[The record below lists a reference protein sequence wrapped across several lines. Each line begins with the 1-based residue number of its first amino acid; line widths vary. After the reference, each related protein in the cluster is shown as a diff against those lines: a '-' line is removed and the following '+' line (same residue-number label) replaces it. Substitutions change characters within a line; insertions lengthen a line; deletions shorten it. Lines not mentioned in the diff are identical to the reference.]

1 MTTPGEPGV
10 LTRPHPRPVPP
21 ISGEGGPLGRRCWS
35 PNPADLPVRTRCK
48 TDNDTDRAILEPDLS
63 LSVVHRPAAE
73 RAVASCPVNLG
84 AVLLEGAQTAPDRAA
99 IVAPQRISYRELATR
114 AGRFSARLAS
124 QIAPGDRVVVLA
136 GNEVAF
142 VVAYLAALGAGGVAV
157 PVNGSSPSLEL
168 ARELTVV
175 EPAVVVASPD
185 FADLA
190 RRACAQCRAEIPL
203 VIFDP
208 ENSTELPADPLP
220 PVTRASEDLA
230 VLLFTAGTAGAP
242 KPAMLTHGSLLA
254 NLEQMQAHPGLRVVP
269 DDVAL
274 AVLPLFHVFGL
285 NVVLG
290 LTLAAGGAV
299 SLVDHFHPTETLA
312 RVRADSVT
320 VVAAVPAI
328 FEAWLALDAT
338 TAPADA
344 FTRVRLCVSGAA
356 PLPAPVVASMHE
368 RFGVDVHDGYGLTEA
383 SPVVT
388 TSAVSVRPR
397 PGSVGPPLPGVD
409 VRLVDSDGLDVLDG
423 DPGEILVR
431 GPNVFAGYWRDPDT
445 SARVLADGW
454 LHTGDIGIADSEGWL
469 SLVER
474 AKDVIIVSGFN
485 VYPGEVE
492 QVLAGHADVADVAVV
507 GEPHPRTGETVVAY
521 VVAKPGRTPDPVEL
535 LRHAGRRLARYKL
548 PTRVELVDELP
559 RSFAG
564 KLLRRELSSGD
575 ASSGES
581 PSEA

>member
-1 MTTPGEPGV
+1 
-10 LTRPHPRPVPP
+10 
-21 ISGEGGPLGRRCWS
+21 
-35 PNPADLPVRTRCK
+35 
-48 TDNDTDRAILEPDLS
+48 
-63 LSVVHRPAAE
+63 
-73 RAVASCPVNLG
+73 VNLG
-84 AVLLEGAQTAPDRAA
+84 AVLLQGANHAPNRPAV
-99 IVAPQRISYRELATR
+99 VAPERLEYGDLAR
-114 AGRFSARLAS
+114 RSGRLAARLAA
-124 QIAPGDRVVVLA
+124 QVEPGDRVVVLA
-136 GNEVAF
+136 GNEAAF
-142 VVAYLAALGAGGVAV
+142 VIAYLATLTAGGVAV
-157 PVNGSSPSLEL
+157 PVNGTSPSLEL
-168 ARELTVV
+168 ARELEAV
-175 EPAVVVASPD
+175 EPSLVVASPA

-190 RRACAQCRAEIPL
+190 RRACGQAATSVPL
-203 VIFDP
+203 FVFDP
-208 ENSTELPADPLP
+208 ADESGLPAEPLS
-220 PVTRASEDLA
+220 PVPRADDALA

-254 NLEQMQAHPGLRVVP
+254 NLEQMQAHPGLRVGA

-290 LTLAAGGAV
+290 LALTAGGAV

-312 RVRADSVT
+312 RVRADGVT
-320 VVAAVPAI
+320 VIAAVPAI

-338 TAPADA
+338 AAPDDSFA
-344 FTRVRLCVSGAA
+344 RVRLCVSGAA
-356 PLPAPVVASMHE
+356 PLAPSLVAAMRE

-388 TSAVSVRPR
+388 TSAVSSKPR
-397 PGSVGPPLPGVD
+397 AGSVGPPLPGVE
-409 VRLVDSDGLDVLDG
+409 VRLVDTDGNDVLDG

-431 GPNVFAGYWRDPDT
+431 GPNLFAGYWGDPDT
-445 SARVLADGW
+445 TARVLADGW
-454 LHTGDIGIADSEGWL
+454 LHTGDIGVADNDGWL

-492 QVLAGHADVADVAVV
+492 QVLAGHADVGDVAVA

-521 VVAKPGRTPDPVEL
+521 VVAAPGRTPDPVEL

-564 KLLRRELSSGD
+564 KLLRRSLPSG
-575 ASSGES
+575 S
-581 PSEA
+581 

>member
-1 MTTPGEPGV
+1 MGRSLLAREP
-10 LTRPHPRPVPP
+10 R
-21 ISGEGGPLGRRCWS
+21 GR
-35 PNPADLPVRTRCK
+35 
-48 TDNDTDRAILEPDLS
+48 S
-63 LSVVHRPAAE
+63 LA
-73 RAVASCPVNLG
+73 
-84 AVLLEGAQTAPDRAA
+84 
-99 IVAPQRISYRELATR
+99 R
-114 AGRFSARLAS
+114 AGRLAARLAS
-124 QIAPGDRVVVLA
+124 QVEPGDRVVVLA
-136 GNEVAF
+136 GNETAF
-142 VVAYLAALGAGGVAV
+142 VVSYLATLVAGAVAV
-157 PVNGSSPSLEL
+157 PVNGTSPSLEL

-175 EPAVVVASPD
+175 EPALLVASPTY
-185 FADLA
+185 ADLG
-190 RRACAQCRAEIPL
+190 RRACAQCEVTVPL
-203 VIFDP
+203 FVFDADDD
-208 ENSTELPADPLP
+208 SDLPADPMA
-220 PVTRASEDLA
+220 PVARASDDLA

-254 NLEQMQAHPGLRVVP
+254 NLEQMQAHPGLRIGP

-290 LTLAAGGAV
+290 LALAAGGAV

-312 RVRADSVT
+312 RVRADGVT

-328 FEAWLALDAT
+328 LEAWLALDT
-338 TAPADA
+338 STAPDDA
-344 FTRVRLCVSGAA
+344 LARVRLCVSGAA
-356 PLPAPVVASMHE
+356 PLPPSLVVAMHT

-397 PGSVGPPLPGVD
+397 AGSVGPPLPGVE
-409 VRLVDSDGLDVLDG
+409 VRLVDTDGQDVLEG

-431 GPNVFAGYWRDPDT
+431 GPNVFAGYWRDPEA
-445 SARVLADGW
+445 SARVLAGGW
-454 LHTGDIGIADSEGWL
+454 LHTGDIGVADDDGWL

-492 QVLAGHADVADVAVV
+492 QVLAAHADVADVAVV

-521 VVAKPGRTPDPVEL
+521 VVAKPGHTPDPVEL

-564 KLLRRELSSGD
+564 KLLRRELSP
-575 ASSGES
+575 GELS
-581 PSEA
+581 PGELSPEG